1 LFRGLPP
8 IIQAARYHSL
18 AGVKS
23 TLPDVL
29 KITALTA
36 DGEIMAVSHREYP
49 VYGVQFHPESIL
61 TPRGKGIIENFC
73 G

>member
-1 LFRGLPP
+1 
-8 IIQAARYHSL
+8 AADP
-18 AGVKS
+18 A

-36 DGEIMAVSHREYP
+36 DGEIMAVAHRNLP

-61 TPRGKGIIENFC
+61 TPEGRTMLKNFLGIK
-73 G
+73 